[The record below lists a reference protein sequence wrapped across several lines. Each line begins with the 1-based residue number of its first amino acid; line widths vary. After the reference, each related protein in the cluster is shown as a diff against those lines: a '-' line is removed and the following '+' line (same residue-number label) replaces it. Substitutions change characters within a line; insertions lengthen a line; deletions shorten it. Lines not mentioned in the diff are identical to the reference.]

1 MTATDKG
8 GNQITSTFT
17 ITVGDVN
24 EAPSATSTDGSVGN
38 HIVNTSTAYNPV
50 ANATVGA
57 YLYSNDSAGV
67 AKPASSLLNGV
78 DASNMTLSAA
88 TSVSVTFQKE
98 AAGNHNMIGTYQY
111 DDAGNVIA
119 GSVKFVWLDATAGT
133 EGKLGASLSKDF
145 LGYSQSSTISL
156 GTMPAGTHVGFF
168 TVSNG
173 ASDSGNKTLLTSAAA
188 GTSNQTDA
196 MAAIASKLSIQ
207 VDANGNGQVFV
218 GNSQMNGGVF
228 FTHNKS
234 LNTDFNGSGDID
246 HMASGVSSSLPG
258 QLLIGVEDLSGGG
271 DKDFNDVVFSVDLG
285 TYNVNKMTQSSLQP
299 TVDFSDVDSDTL
311 AQAVIQTSGFKAG
324 DALNVPPSGDFNV
337 TVSQSGADFTITIV
351 GKTGTET
358 LDQYEDFANS
368 IYFSTSSKTEGD
380 RHIDYTVTD
389 SGGLTST
396 VSTADIGVAN
406 SYEISSSQL
415 ASGQNTLG
423 SGDDLLHINT
433 SSLGPTNMGDGY
445 DTVHLAKQGMSFG
458 HNEAIN
464 LSNVEAID
472 TTGYGANKVSLSIDD
487 VLNMTDGDNRLTI
500 VGESG
505 DSVTLTANGSN
516 HWTVVESNAQF
527 TTYAYSDPSMQA
539 VVEISNQL
547 NAQVS

>member
-1 MTATDKG
+1 MAENAAGAVVGKVTVTDPDAGDVQSFQVSDSRFEVVNGQLKLTDGVSLDYETEPSVNVTVTATDSG
-8 GNQITSTFT
+8 GHSIQQTFSSTSAN
-17 ITVGDVN
+17 VN
-24 EAPSATSTDGSVGN
+24 EAPSVTSTDGSVEN

-173 ASDSGNKTLLTSAAA
+173 ASDSGNKTLLTNAAA

-207 VDANGNGQVFV
+207 VDASGNGHVFV

-234 LNTDFNGSGDID
+234 WNTDFNAGSDID

-311 AQAVIQTSGFKAG
+311 AQAVIHTSGFQAG

-351 GKTGTET
+351 GKTGSRDARSVRGLRQLDLL
-358 LDQYEDFANS
+358 LDQQQDRGRSPHRLY
-368 IYFSTSSKTEGD
+368 GD
-380 RHIDYTVTD
+380 R
-389 SGGLTST
+389 
-396 VSTADIGVAN
+396 
-406 SYEISSSQL
+406 QRR
-415 ASGQNTLG
+415 
-423 SGDDLLHINT
+423 
-433 SSLGPTNMGDGY
+433 P
-445 DTVHLAKQGMSFG
+445 HL
-458 HNEAIN
+458 
-464 LSNVEAID
+464 
-472 TTGYGANKVSLSIDD
+472 
-487 VLNMTDGDNRLTI
+487 NRLHRGYRRRQQLRDLELAARQRPEHARRRRRPAARQHQQPRRDQHGRRLRHRPPGQAGR
-500 VGESG
+500 VVRPQRGG
-505 DSVTLTANGSN
+505 QSVRMSRRSTPPATAPTRCRCRS
-516 HWTVVESNAQF
+516 
-527 TTYAYSDPSMQA
+527 TTC
-539 VVEISNQL
+539 
-547 NAQVS
+547 